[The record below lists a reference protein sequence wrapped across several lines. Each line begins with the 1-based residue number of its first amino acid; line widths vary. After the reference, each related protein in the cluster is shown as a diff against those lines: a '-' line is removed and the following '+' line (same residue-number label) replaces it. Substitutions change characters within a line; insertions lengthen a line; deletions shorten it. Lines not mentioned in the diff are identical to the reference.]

1 MILCLPDSAAFV
13 VEDSVVVVGSVL
25 GVEVV
30 EGSEVTVLAG
40 GWLDVGGAPAADWN
54 IFNMSVE
61 HRENTNKER
70 SHNNQP
76 DTASN
81 R

>member
-1 MILCLPDSAAFV
+1 MVLCLPDSAAVV
-13 VEDSVVVVGSVL
+13 VEGSVVVGGSVL

-30 EGSEVTVLAG
+30 EWSEVTALAG

-61 HRENTNKER
+61 HRENTNNEG